1 MKHPSE
7 IPVTPRTSLHDDD
20 LVTIGEA
27 ERILELKKNRLE
39 AVKQRTA
46 LGAVTGMPA
55 PVITGRSVRLWS
67 LTELREWWAE
77 RESSG
82 DGRTL
87 RHTR

>member
-1 MKHPSE
+1 
-7 IPVTPRTSLHDDD
+7 VTDIRTFFHDED

-27 ERILELKKNRLE
+27 ERLLELKKNRLE
-39 AVKQRTA
+39 AVKQRTD

-55 PVITGRSVRLWS
+55 PVVTGRSVRLWS
-67 LTELREWWAE
+67 LRELRAWWAE
-77 RESSG
+77 RETSG